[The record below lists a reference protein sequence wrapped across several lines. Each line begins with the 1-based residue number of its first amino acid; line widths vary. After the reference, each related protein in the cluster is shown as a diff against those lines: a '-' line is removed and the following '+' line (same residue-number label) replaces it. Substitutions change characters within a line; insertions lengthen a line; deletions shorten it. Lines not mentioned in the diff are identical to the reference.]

1 MEHRNALD
9 QFLASVQKRAY
20 RMAHIATGCEQD
32 ALDIVQEAM
41 ISLVKNY
48 AGKPE
53 NEWTP
58 LFYKVLQ
65 SRIYD
70 HHRRTQVKHKVFGWL
85 KFRSSDEREEDQPDQ
100 IQQAEDPTAVAP
112 ETRMQLGQ
120 ATEQLVGAVEK
131 LPIRQQQAFMLR
143 LWEGLSVAET
153 AMAMSV
159 SEGSVKTHYSRAINT
174 LKSQLEGYW

>member
-1 MEHRNALD
+1 MDNRNALD
-9 QFLASVQKRAY
+9 HFLASVQKRAY

-41 ISLVKNY
+41 ITLVKNY

-70 HHRRTQVKHKVFGWL
+70 HHRRGQVKQKIFGWL
-85 KFRSSDEREEDQPDQ
+85 GFKSSDDEDDNTQDP
-100 IQQAEDPTAVAP
+100 IQQAEDPASITP
-112 ETRMQLGQ
+112 ETRLQLGQ
-120 ATEQLVGAVEK
+120 ATEQLLDAVEK

-153 AMAMSV
+153 ATAMSV
-159 SEGSVKTHYSRAINT
+159 TQGSVKTHYSRAVTT